1 MNKVINPGRVL
12 IENTLKSSFN
22 LIVYTV
28 NQYGEEHDKIYKK
41 SKKKFFAEINLD
53 DCSVKLVDDYPP
65 REMDFDVFYV
75 KRTGKTVWVRVKEG
89 TNDW

>member
-1 MNKVINPGRVL
+1 MINPGRVL

-53 DCSVKLVDDYPP
+53 GCSVKLVDDYPP
-65 REMDFDVFYV
+65 REMDFDIFYV